1 VCIQSLLGTRGFG
14 STAALVLTAEFT
26 RLLHDFEAQVDR
38 TEGKLAAATRRMN
51 FFLQKAEG
59 ENLSLLLPLPLYT
72 DMAAFALFLDSESR
86 WSIYIL
92 IAVLSILL
100 LLVLIL

>member
-1 VCIQSLLGTRGFG
+1 MNTMSGYHTIIYLVALGTRGYG
-14 STAALVLTAEFT
+14 HNGWPCILVLTAEFT

-59 ENLSLLLPLPLYT
+59 ENPPVWLPLLLY
-72 DMAAFALFLDSESR
+72 
-86 WSIYIL
+86 
-92 IAVLSILL
+92 
-100 LLVLIL
+100 